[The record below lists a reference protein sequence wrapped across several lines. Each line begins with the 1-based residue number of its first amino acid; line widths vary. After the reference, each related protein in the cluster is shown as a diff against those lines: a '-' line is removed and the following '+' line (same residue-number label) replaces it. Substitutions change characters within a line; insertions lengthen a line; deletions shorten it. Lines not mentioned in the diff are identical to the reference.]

1 MNYCFVCIC
10 EWASYKYF
18 PACSTSWLLMTQQW
32 GLSGF
37 FALCQACPADTQGG
51 GQCLVWWHVSVSR
64 TISCFTQ
71 GTQVWRVLPPTTAYF
86 VWQWHGWF
94 LRKGWRLVI
103 NRWKKKDFNKAAAVR
118 RAGNQDVSNR
128 ANEMSFSHT
137 FTMWGRCFT
146 AHWLN
151 SIGVHTKRKD
161 KLAF

>member
-103 NRWKKKDFNKAAAVR
+103 NRWKKKILIKLQLSVELETKKFQTEPMKCHFHTHSPCGGAVSQLI
-118 RAGNQDVSNR
+118 GS
-128 ANEMSFSHT
+128 
-137 FTMWGRCFT
+137 T
-146 AHWLN
+146 A
-151 SIGVHTKRKD
+151 
-161 KLAF
+161 